1 MSKWYENC
9 FAYKKECT
17 VWEVTECTALTEM
30 LCKTKGK
37 CKFYK
42 SKEQYWKDRQIY
54 NYINKA
60 GKNDK

>member
-17 VWEVTECTALTEM
+17 VGEVTECTALTEM

-54 NYINKA
+54 NYINKV